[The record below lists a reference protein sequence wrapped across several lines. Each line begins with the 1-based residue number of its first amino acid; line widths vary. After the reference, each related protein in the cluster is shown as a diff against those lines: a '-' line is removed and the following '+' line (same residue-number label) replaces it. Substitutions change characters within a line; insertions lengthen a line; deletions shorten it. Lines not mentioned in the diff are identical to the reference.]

1 MVIHVV
7 ADLLLN
13 SPKNEAFISDSETFK
28 FLSQTQFIV
37 EIDFSQIECPFACQ
51 VCEMTCLTWES
62 CHLGTPKQ
70 KHSLNK

>member
-37 EIDFSQIECPFACQ
+37 EIDFSQYHYIR
-51 VCEMTCLTWES
+51 
-62 CHLGTPKQ
+62 
-70 KHSLNK
+70 